1 MSSTD
6 MSSAGPAFR
15 AEMLSPAQDA
25 RRWWLTHRFWLICI
39 AAFVVLSLLGFFLG
53 SGTGKTAGTLSITNP
68 APSGAQAAASVLRNQ
83 GVNVTAADSLAATA
97 DALAANGQGAS
108 TVLFHD
114 PRNLLS
120 AAQVAE
126 LSRRAEDAGAAVVA
140 VTPAP
145 LALQRLSPEISST
158 GTTAGTP
165 AVAAQCTHPDAVAAG
180 TIDGGAGSSAKGSLH
195 LYKGAQTCFM
205 PTGTAGAAGG
215 YMAANGTGSVVVLGN
230 AGIINNQNLAS
241 RGNAALALRLL
252 GGAPNLI
259 WYTASLKDIPV
270 AEKPPT
276 LAEFTPEWIFP
287 ASAWLLLVGV
297 LGMLWKGRRNGP
309 LVAEPLPVMVKSS
322 ETLTGRARLYQ
333 DARAFGTA
341 TRTLQ
346 HAALTRLAHALRLG
360 NAAPAAAVVEAVAT
374 ATGRK
379 QYDVHAL
386 LLGDAPT
393 SEKDMLSMAAELAA
407 LEEEVAQR

>member
-1 MSSTD
+1 MSSTEQ
-6 MSSAGPAFR
+6 AFR
-15 AEMLSPAQDA
+15 AETLSPAQNA
-25 RRWWLTHRFWLICI
+25 RRWWMKYRFWLICI

-68 APSGAQAAASVLRNQ
+68 APAGAQAAASVLRNQ
-83 GVNVTAADSLAATA
+83 GVNVTAADSLAATT

-108 TVLFHD
+108 TVFFYD
-114 PRNLLS
+114 PKNLLS
-120 AAQVAE
+120 AKQVAE
-126 LSRRAEDAGAAVVA
+126 LSRKAEDAGAAVVA

-145 LALQRLSPEISST
+145 LALKSLSPEISST

-165 AVAAQCTHPDAVAAG
+165 AVAAQCTHPDAEAAG
-180 TIDGGAGSSAKGSLH
+180 TLDGGAGSSAKAPLH

-205 PTGTAGAAGG
+205 PPGKAGAAGG
-215 YMAANGTGSVVVLGN
+215 YMASNGAGSVVVLGN

-252 GGAPNLI
+252 GGAPNLV

-270 AEKPPT
+270 AGKPPT

-333 DARAFGTA
+333 DARAVDMA
-341 TRTLQ
+341 ARTLQ
-346 HAALTRLAHALRLG
+346 HAALTRLAHTLRLG

-379 QYDVHAL
+379 QYNVHAL
-386 LLGDAPT
+386 LLGDAPK